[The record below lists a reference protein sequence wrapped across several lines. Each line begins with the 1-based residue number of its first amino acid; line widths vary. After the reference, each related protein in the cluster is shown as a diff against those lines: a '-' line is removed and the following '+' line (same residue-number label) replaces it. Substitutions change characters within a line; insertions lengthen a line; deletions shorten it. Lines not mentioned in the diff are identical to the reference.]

1 MMGDLER
8 CGDSG
13 RMCVCV
19 LSVNRVE
26 YGRGDNAAD
35 GIIYCHL
42 HSRILT
48 SLSNRYIK
56 LIKLM
61 YMVFQDNMK
70 NIMMLS
76 KTNMVNQYFFSE
88 YNA

>member
-19 LSVNRVE
+19 CVLSVNRV
-26 YGRGDNAAD
+26 GRGDNAAD

-48 SLSNRYIK
+48 SLSNRHIK
-56 LIKLM
+56 LIKLIN
-61 YMVFQDNMK
+61 MVFQDNIK
-70 NIMMLS
+70 NIMMHS